1 MREYLDKWL
10 LLANDTLDLPLN
22 EQDIYFVTGVTKTSR
37 WGVAAF
43 YGSQRGVH
51 GSVSCDF
58 AALGSANIEVSISRL
73 SAPGIW
79 HKTGPPHAR
88 RRSNVSTLLASTPT
102 ELRYSHDS
110 SSPPSVVGTEFST
123 PLSPSSATGS
133 DIPTW
138 ESSAYSAGSSS
149 SVPALVVPQASSST
163 PDKPNQ
169 CIFFHY
175 YKAKRRRTKFF
186 LRRFEAR
193 AGPHELPPPDP
204 DDSYGSSDVLEEDSG
219 GDSDSE
225 TVSGISKVCVLT
237 SIRCEAP
244 TDSGQPYDPVNAAL
258 DYILEVSSQASIA
271 SIWTSSANI
280 LEVQNSEA
288 EIAIASDM
296 DLYALFQVCCQ
307 CV

>member
-1 MREYLDKWL
+1 MRTQNLVLALHLDAYADSLSPPLGGSASGNIGFQCAEDRGALLLLSPNGSATYMPSRRKVTQYMREYLDKWL

-88 RRSNVSTLLASTPT
+88 RRSNASPLLASMPT
-102 ELRYSHDS
+102 EPRYSHDS
-110 SSPPSVVGTEFST
+110 TSPPSIFGTESST
-123 PLSPSSATGS
+123 PLSPSSAAGP
-133 DIPTW
+133 DLPTW
-138 ESSAYSAGSSS
+138 ASSAYSAGSSS
-149 SVPALVVPQASSST
+149 SVPALAVPQASPNT
-163 PDKPNQ
+163 PEKPNQ

-225 TVSGISKVCVLT
+225 TVSGISKVRV
-237 SIRCEAP
+237 
-244 TDSGQPYDPVNAAL
+244 
-258 DYILEVSSQASIA
+258 
-271 SIWTSSANI
+271 
-280 LEVQNSEA
+280 
-288 EIAIASDM
+288 
-296 DLYALFQVCCQ
+296 
-307 CV
+307 